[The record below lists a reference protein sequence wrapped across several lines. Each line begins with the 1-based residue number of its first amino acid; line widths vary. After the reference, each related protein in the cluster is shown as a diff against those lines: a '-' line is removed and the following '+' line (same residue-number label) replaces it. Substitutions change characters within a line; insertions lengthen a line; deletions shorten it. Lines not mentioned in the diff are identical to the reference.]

1 MPIYYRKRKVQI
13 RTDKQKLDY
22 ILMLLKE
29 VKTNCLIYSMFRM
42 PERCLRYVPFCPIK
56 KDFRLERRNKKDV
69 KY

>member
-1 MPIYYRKRKVQI
+1 MPTYYRKRKVQI

-42 PERCLRYVPFCPIK
+42 PERYLRYVPFCPINK
-56 KDFRLERRNKKDV
+56 YFRLDRRNKKDV
-69 KY
+69 KF